1 MARNED
7 KNRSAGVCAAEG
19 AAPPVLLLGLENS
32 NARPARERAPLTRVT
47 LFAPFWLDNRTGRP
61 LVFQDRA
68 AAPASACLLGGRAPG
83 TFAEVLCP
91 GARGAVQTPCMVIVQ
106 QQDRAPAGRPR
117 ARHLCR
123 GFYPGAQGLQTLCRS
138 LMKPVMSAM
147 SC

>member
-1 MARNED
+1 MVLLLGDEGFWLGPMEQ
-7 KNRSAGVCAAEG
+7 SGPTGTCAAEG

-91 GARGAVQTPCMVIVQ
+91 GA
-106 QQDRAPAGRPR
+106 
-117 ARHLCR
+117 H
-123 GFYPGAQGLQTLCRS
+123 QGMQI
-138 LMKPVMSAM
+138 PWY
-147 SC
+147 